1 MIVFKMYFT
10 IKQVLVSTKMSDQNS
25 ASNTV
30 NLLDVFIAEDELLD
44 DLISET
50 MVVLKASVEALS
62 QEASDH

>member
-50 MVVLKASVEALS
+50 MVVLKASVEPLS

>member
-30 NLLDVFIAEDELLD
+30 NLLDVSIAEDELLD

>member
-10 IKQVLVSTKMSDQNS
+10 IKQVLVSTKMSDQKS